1 MQKMKTNVKNG
12 RKMLFVNRS
21 SVWERNN
28 EEVSLGLKIGER
40 LQGSRKCITKPILFS
55 ISASFLLL

>member
-1 MQKMKTNVKNG
+1 MKTNVKNV

-28 EEVSLGLKIGER
+28 EEVSLGKKIRE
-40 LQGSRKCITKPILFS
+40 
-55 ISASFLLL
+55 